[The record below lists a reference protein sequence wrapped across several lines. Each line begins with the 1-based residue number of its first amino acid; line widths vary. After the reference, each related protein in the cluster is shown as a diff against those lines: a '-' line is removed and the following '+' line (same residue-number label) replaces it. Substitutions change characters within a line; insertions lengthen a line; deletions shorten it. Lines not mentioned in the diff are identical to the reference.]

1 MGLPKRTDFA
11 KRNPSIQQATH
22 RWVTAAPN
30 PPYALN
36 SSRLV
41 MSEANPNNLWIWQV
55 LLGFASLIANLHLT
69 APPY

>member
-41 MSEANPNNLWIWQV
+41 MSEANPNNL
-55 LLGFASLIANLHLT
+55 
-69 APPY
+69 